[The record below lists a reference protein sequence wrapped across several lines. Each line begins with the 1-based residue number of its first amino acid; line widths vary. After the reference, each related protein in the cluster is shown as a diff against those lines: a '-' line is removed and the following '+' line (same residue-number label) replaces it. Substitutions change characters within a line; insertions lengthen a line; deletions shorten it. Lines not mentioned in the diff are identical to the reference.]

1 MAKKKY
7 GYKYWKKRGYRRF
20 KQISYNYF
28 SVKLEH
34 TDTLFF
40 PQNAGQPLF
49 LSQVDQQIAAN
60 RSLLTFG
67 DLFRLYPQV
76 NTLGGLFTYYKI
88 KGVALEATP
97 CASNI
102 NGSRNV
108 VDDPIVIIGVRANN
122 NILMTYGEVKILN
135 SALTCDPVNT
145 KRKYDNLLGS
155 TSAWTDVQNPINGS
169 ISAVSNVNYTGDTT
183 PRWTVKF
190 TIYVLYKKS
199 KA

>member
-1 MAKKKY
+1 MARKKY
-7 GYKYWKKRGYRRF
+7 GYRNWRKRAYRRF
-20 KQISYNYF
+20 KNISYNYF

-34 TDTLFF
+34 TDTVFF

-49 LSQVDQQIAAN
+49 LSQVEQQIEAQRA
-60 RSLLTFG
+60 LLTFG

-76 NTLGGLFTYYKI
+76 NTLGGLFSYYKI
-88 KGVALEATP
+88 KAVSLEAVP

-108 VDDPIVIIGVRANN
+108 VEDPIVIMGVRANN
-122 NILMTYGEVKILN
+122 NVVMTYSEIKILN
-135 SALTCDPVNT
+135 NALVLDPVNT

-155 TSAWTDVQNPINGS
+155 TSSWTDVQNPINGS
-169 ISAVSNVNYTGDTT
+169 ISVVSNTNFSGNTT
-183 PRWTVKF
+183 PRWTVRI
-190 TIYVLYKKS
+190 TLYVLYKKS